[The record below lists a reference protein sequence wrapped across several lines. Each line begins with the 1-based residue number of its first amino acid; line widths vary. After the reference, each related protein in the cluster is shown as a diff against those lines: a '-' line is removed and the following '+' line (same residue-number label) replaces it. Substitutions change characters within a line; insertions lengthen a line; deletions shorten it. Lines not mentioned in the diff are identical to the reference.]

1 MGDSDLKLILISSTL
16 DCTTFHSFN
25 KKKKEKKKIF
35 KSWLVCDWLGKWLI
49 ILGFMDLRWPR
60 VYRRSNVGIVINVSS
75 FSSHCAFSFLSFLV
89 YRTSSLMAGA
99 ANVRIVTYGLRD
111 IYAKFKS
118 TRLFAYRDIH
128 FNRDMFVG
136 GTYTSYQYTTRGN
149 CALVYQTIRDLI
161 KLSGFIL
168 YQVPSNDF

>member
-1 MGDSDLKLILISSTL
+1 
-16 DCTTFHSFN
+16 
-25 KKKKEKKKIF
+25 
-35 KSWLVCDWLGKWLI
+35 
-49 ILGFMDLRWPR
+49 
-60 VYRRSNVGIVINVSS
+60 
-75 FSSHCAFSFLSFLV
+75 
-89 YRTSSLMAGA
+89 MAGA

-168 YQVPSNDF
+168 YQVPSNNF